1 MPWGGRKSEV
11 KLEKKLAFPLVYMP
25 LLFLFFSAMTTLAST
40 TTNHLATCFSTNNS
54 TMSRQDNH
62 QPTTSI

>member
-1 MPWGGRKSEV
+1 
-11 KLEKKLAFPLVYMP
+11 
-25 LLFLFFSAMTTLAST
+25 LFLFFSAMTTLAST

-54 TMSRQDNH
+54 TMSRQHNH